1 MDTLGVQLSPSHY
14 RAGSGLSPFRFRPCR
29 AHYGNEHPPGAR
41 EGVRECQ
48 NSMCHS
54 DKVAHYFVGIPRS
67 EREPADIGSKIEGDC
82 HTSDIGLLF
91 AMTSFIYYVLFDETF
106 P

>member
-29 AHYGNEHPPGAR
+29 AHYEGAVSLKKIAQIKELSFR
-41 EGVRECQ
+41 A
-48 NSMCHS
+48 S
-54 DKVAHYFVGIPRS
+54 AHTGVGIPRS
-67 EREPADIGSKIEGDC
+67 EGEPPDKDPKNRGDC
-82 HTSDIGLLF
+82 HTSDIGHWF
-91 AMTSFIYYVLFDETF
+91 AMTAFFFYVLFDETF